1 MKMLPRSGTQ
11 IGWFAD
17 SALTNKSLLLHLNP
31 QVLRAIWPPC
41 TVSHKVQ
48 PLLYLSNPRLVNAGN
63 YIKTWE
69 HIMIT
74 LSGYLPFD
82 HQYIHLLKGTHDVV
96 STRPSKDGDTRTFI
110 FSHKIPRIWSG
121 VEEFDNNNL
130 VRFVLMQ
137 IATKRASSPA
147 LEVTNLPVL
156 GLKICTRVSLS
167 LDLFISQLSLA
178 CHRSHIEVVP
188 VCIGLISL
196 RMRWASTSAGK
207 SAYMIIYAH
216 IKLMISL
223 ALGSSCSLGDMPSWS
238 QVMRCGHVRCCSTH
252 YMTCT
257 SCSGSWGEWRVR

>member
-110 FSHKIPRIWSG
+110 FSHKS
-121 VEEFDNNNL
+121 EESPSSAPPPL
-130 VRFVLMQ
+130 TGRVGPWYCH
-137 IATKRASSPA
+137 SPA
-147 LEVTNLPVL
+147 
-156 GLKICTRVSLS
+156 
-167 LDLFISQLSLA
+167 DL
-178 CHRSHIEVVP
+178 V
-188 VCIGLISL
+188 
-196 RMRWASTSAGK
+196 
-207 SAYMIIYAH
+207 
-216 IKLMISL
+216 
-223 ALGSSCSLGDMPSWS
+223 WS
-238 QVMRCGHVRCCSTH
+238 RRI
-252 YMTCT
+252 
-257 SCSGSWGEWRVR
+257 R